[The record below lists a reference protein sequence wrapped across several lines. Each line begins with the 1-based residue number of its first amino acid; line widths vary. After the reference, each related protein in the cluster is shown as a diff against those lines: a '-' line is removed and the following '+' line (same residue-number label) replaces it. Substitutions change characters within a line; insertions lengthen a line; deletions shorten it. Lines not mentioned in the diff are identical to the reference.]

1 MYNIILALI
10 LTCSLGGIVYLLSHK
25 RKMVKANSSTST
37 TEKIVSENDSN
48 SALHSKTAD
57 LLSNLKVKREVLEN
71 ITEKGL
77 RRLRIFVLRVD
88 NQLVDSIGKLK
99 EDKVPPYVDNGR
111 ITALINARE
120 TITTE
125 NNQTTTITTVTEE
138 VVQPEN
144 QNDAEIWLLEQ
155 SYLKN
160 LEGHFDI
167 DTLTKLMGLYS
178 DIGDFS
184 AMRGTLLR
192 AINND
197 LSWDDIINDS
207 RLVDDFKKLTEK
219 DSLAPKK
226 TRTIKKSISP
236 KIHQKRIKVQVES

>member
-10 LTCSLGGIVYLLSHK
+10 LTCSLGSIVYLLSHK
-25 RKMVKANSSTST
+25 RKMVKAKSDLE
-37 TEKIVSENDSN
+37 TEKIVSENDKNVSLQPK
-48 SALHSKTAD
+48 ATD

-77 RRLRIFVLRVD
+77 RRLRVFVLRVD

-99 EDKVPPYVDNGR
+99 EDKVSPYVDNGR

-120 TITTE
+120 TITGE

-138 VVQPEN
+138 LAQPAN
-144 QNDAEIWLLEQ
+144 QSDTDIWSLEQ

-160 LEGHFDI
+160 LEGRFDI
-167 DTLTKLMGLYS
+167 DTLTKLMSLYS

-184 AMRGTLLR
+184 TMRGTLLR

-197 LSWDDIINDS
+197 LSWDEIINDP
-207 RLVDDFKKLTEK
+207 RLVDNFKKLTEE
-219 DSLAPKK
+219 DSAAPKK

-236 KIHQKRIKVQVES
+236 KIHQRRIKVQVES